1 MSNLPELLVVSA
13 AMGLSIFLSLPLVL
27 SRRMTP
33 ALTTVLSA
41 VAIGILLFLMGDVF
55 SDVAPLLAAS
65 QPYFTLPDYDAI
77 FAVGVGGAF
86 LLLFAAEHRP
96 RNRGSFSPRSIA
108 LVVALAIGFQNLTE
122 GLLFGSLWAAGTWA
136 GYAFFG
142 GLLGVVFVGF
152 FIQNITEGFPIVA
165 PLLGAGRPAV
175 GTVAGFF
182 VLGGIPTVLGA
193 LVGFYGNSAS
203 LDVLFESVAIG
214 AILYALL
221 PMLRVAFRPAEPP
234 MATFV
239 KQRLTYLGVL
249 AGFLLGFLV
258 NAF

>member
-1 MSNLPELLVVSA
+1 MPNLAELLVVSA

-33 ALTTVLSA
+33 SLTTILSA
-41 VAIGILLFLMGDVF
+41 VAIGILLFLMGDIY
-55 SDVAPLLAAS
+55 SDVAPLIAAS
-65 QPYFTLPDYDAI
+65 QPYLTLPSYDAI
-77 FAVGVGGAF
+77 FLLGAGGAF

-96 RNRGSFSPRSIA
+96 RRRGTFSPRSMA

-136 GYAFFG
+136 GYAFFS
-142 GLLGVVFVGF
+142 GLLAVVFVGF

-182 VLGGIPTVLGA
+182 TLGGVPTILGA
-193 LVGFYGNSAS
+193 LIGFYGNSAP
-203 LDVLFESVAIG
+203 LDVFFESIAIG